1 MGAVIIA
8 GLTGDIGHGKTT
20 FADFLAAQSKRACH
34 IETWEVVAEVAEALK
49 EVSSAHPKR
58 DDIDGINQWLEVL
71 PNLALLRV
79 HADIQ
84 YESIKLTPQRLQDHP
99 AHYVKLLEYLEEAA
113 TNPRLTT
120 EPITNDNKEQFRPL
134 LQWVGGFLA
143 IRVDGIWYSEIMRRI
158 RHLATQGVDLVTVGG
173 VRFPRDAEILRN
185 GGGTI
190 LEVVRPGYDTRDGS
204 DLTERERKLI
214 QPDSVILN
222 NGSLAELQT
231 CAATVWHDLVLR
243 DLQANYSAHTGA
255 PELSKSI

>member
-1 MGAVIIA
+1 MG
-8 GLTGDIGHGKTT
+8 LIGFPSASNSRPVSRARSRARHR
-20 FADFLAAQSKRACH
+20 FSAA
-34 IETWEVVAEVAEALK
+34 
-49 EVSSAHPKR
+49 P
-58 DDIDGINQWLEVL
+58 
-71 PNLALLRV
+71 
-79 HADIQ
+79 
-84 YESIKLTPQRLQDHP
+84 
-99 AHYVKLLEYLEEAA
+99 
-113 TNPRLTT
+113 
-120 EPITNDNKEQFRPL
+120 F
-134 LQWVGGFLA
+134 
-143 IRVDGIWYSEIMRRI
+143 
-158 RHLATQGVDLVTVGG
+158 
-173 VRFPRDAEILRN
+173 RFPRDAEILRN